1 MKKIFAII
9 LPILI
14 LGGAFVGLAFMG
26 VLKIPGLT
34 PKKLMK
40 GKGKGVVAA
49 KAAPAQAPP
58 VPIAAKQ
65 VPIIP
70 AKDLPQQ
77 KQPTPK
83 VAAAPIKT
91 DPDQGAEQLAVVWN
105 KMDAA
110 KFTDMLKDWKDSD
123 VARVFLKMKPDIV
136 AGILAAM
143 DPKRASKVS
152 KLMEKQS
159 SIVVEDQTS

>member
-1 MKKIFAII
+1 MKKILAII

-14 LGGAFVGLAFMG
+14 LGGAFVGLALMG

-34 PKKLMK
+34 PVKPKQ
-40 GKGKGVVAA
+40 GKGAIAG
-49 KAAPAQAPP
+49 KAAPTPAPP
-58 VPIAAKQ
+58 LTDGSNLNKDKPTDDSSAKK
-65 VPIIP
+65 PS
-70 AKDLPQQ
+70 LS
-77 KQPTPK
+77 K
-83 VAAAPIKT
+83 VASAPIKN
-91 DPDQGAEQLAVVWN
+91 DPDQGAAQLAVIWN
-105 KMDAA
+105 QMDTT
-110 KFTDMLKDWKDSD
+110 KFKDLLKDWKDPD

-143 DPKRASKVS
+143 DPKRASIIS